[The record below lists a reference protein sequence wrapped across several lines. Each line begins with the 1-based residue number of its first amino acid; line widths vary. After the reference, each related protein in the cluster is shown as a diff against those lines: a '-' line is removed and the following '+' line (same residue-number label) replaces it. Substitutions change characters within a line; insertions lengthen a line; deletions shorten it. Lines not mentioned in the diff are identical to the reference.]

1 MKKLIVLFC
10 IIFNLCFG
18 YKMDIKIN
26 KLKEEKQL
34 KIEKEIT
41 YIQRNEWL
49 LMSREEKI
57 QLLVTLNK
65 QSRGKEEKNII
76 IIKDIEAEEELAK
89 IGIFGIEIKV
99 GSG

>member
-41 YIQRNEWL
+41 YIQRNEW
-49 LMSREEKI
+49 
-57 QLLVTLNK
+57 
-65 QSRGKEEKNII
+65 
-76 IIKDIEAEEELAK
+76 
-89 IGIFGIEIKV
+89 F
-99 GSG
+99 